1 MGARV
6 DFRGSIVEN
15 AREMKG
21 LLMEMGADVVGI
33 ADMRQYDRGILGV
46 GPVDYP
52 RAIAFGLLVPEG
64 VLDTLTDG
72 PTLFYL
78 HHYRQV
84 NYRLDTIAYLL
95 AKEIEVGGHRAL
107 PFAASQMIDW
117 QRQLGH
123 ISHKHAAVA
132 AGLGWIGRNNLLVH
146 PQFGSRLRYNTVLT
160 DIDLETD
167 EPLDPGCGE
176 CKACISSCPASAIG
190 EEQTD
195 FDHRGCYEMLQTFKN
210 KRNLGHH
217 ICGLCVK
224 ACKGMTTM
232 TEGRRTQVPSGL

>member
-1 MGARV
+1 MELESTV
-6 DFRGSIVEN
+6 K
-15 AREMKG
+15 MKG
-21 LLMEMGADVVGI
+21 RLIEMGADVVGI
-33 ADMRQYDRGILGV
+33 ADMTGFGGEILGV
-46 GPVDYP
+46 GPTDRYI
-52 RAIAFGLLVPEG
+52 RAISFGLLVPEG
-64 VLDTLTDG
+64 VLETLDDG

-95 AKEIEVGGHRAL
+95 AKEIEAAGHHAL

-123 ISHKHAAVA
+123 ISHKHTAQA

-160 DIDLETD
+160 DMQLEAD
-167 EPLDPGCGE
+167 APLDPGCGE
-176 CKACISSCPASAIG
+176 CTVCISSCPAGAIKQ
-190 EEQTD
+190 EQTD
-195 FDHRGCYEMLQTFKN
+195 FDHRGCYEMLTVFKN
-210 KRNLGHH
+210 KRNIGHH

-224 ACKGMTTM
+224 ACKGKNRGT
-232 TEGRRTQVPSGL
+232 RDDRPSG

>member
-1 MGARV
+1 VTKSPNVMESSLHARGT
-6 DFRGSIVEN
+6 DREN
-15 AREMKG
+15 SLELKRR
-21 LLMEMGADVVGI
+21 LSEMGADVVGI
-33 ADMRQYDRGILGV
+33 ADMTLYDREVLGV
-46 GPVDYP
+46 GPVGSYP
-52 RAIAFGLLVPEG
+52 RAISFGLLVPKG
-64 VLDTLTDG
+64 VLDTLSDG

-84 NYRLDTIAYLL
+84 NYRLDMIAYLL
-95 AKEIEVGGHRAL
+95 AKEIEAGGHRAL

-123 ISHKHAAVA
+123 ISHKHVAVA

-160 DIDLETD
+160 DAGLEPD
-167 EPLDPGCGE
+167 GPLDAGCGE
-176 CKACISSCPASAIG
+176 CEACISSCPASAIRH
-190 EEQTD
+190 EPAD

-224 ACKGMTTM
+224 AC
-232 TEGRRTQVPSGL
+232 EGVRD